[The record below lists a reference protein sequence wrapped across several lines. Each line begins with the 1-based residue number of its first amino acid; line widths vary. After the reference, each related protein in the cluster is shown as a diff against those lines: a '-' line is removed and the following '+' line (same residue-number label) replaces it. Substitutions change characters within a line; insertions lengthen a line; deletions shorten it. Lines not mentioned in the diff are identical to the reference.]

1 MAAVVQHAVK
11 ETQEASQRAERLET
25 KRNLTGYA
33 QAHLRR
39 LVDRLPRRLAGKQY
53 SAARR
58 HARAILRDQ
67 LESLLRRR
75 LKGVEEWPQVR
86 EWVEDLVAGWQVS
99 KEPRRPAAFLL
110 GAAGLAGAASG
121 AADAALSAPEIR
133 ASLKGHI
140 TKLLIE
146 IGKRI
151 PPTPDAS
158 ATTSAPPPNQSSPA
172 RERRTTSGL
181 RSQGL
186 AMYRINHSLRRENA
200 RRLFEA
206 ARRNRRRGGAP

>member
-1 MAAVVQHAVK
+1 LRAAARLERDLRGYGPATDPTLVESVVAAVVQHAVK

-99 KEPRRPAAFLL
+99 KESR
-110 GAAGLAGAASG
+110 
-121 AADAALSAPEIR
+121 
-133 ASLKGHI
+133 
-140 TKLLIE
+140 
-146 IGKRI
+146 
-151 PPTPDAS
+151 
-158 ATTSAPPPNQSSPA
+158 SS
-172 RERRTTSGL
+172 S
-181 RSQGL
+181 
-186 AMYRINHSLRRENA
+186 
-200 RRLFEA
+200 
-206 ARRNRRRGGAP
+206 